1 MVAYR
6 AGPAARGR
14 CLRPSIG
21 PMPSAPRATIVDPM
35 TVVLAIAVLL
45 LVGVVLYLLLGRQ
58 EEPVAEPDLGPAI
71 QEATQNVASQMM
83 SNLLRANEEARKV
96 DVANA
101 AAALDRRQGEI
112 DKSQLEIR
120 QLADRIAKGQE
131 KIEHEVRRRGEVD
144 LQTRTLLEQVG
155 QTVGNLNSET
165 AGLKKALRQ
174 PQTRGQWGEMQLRRC
189 IEIAGMT
196 EHVDFEL
203 QETLRT
209 EEGQLRPDARFML
222 PEGRSFVA
230 DSKVSFEAFLDAQE
244 AEDESTRQIHLAR
257 LARQAREHV
266 RSLSTKDYQG
276 QFKAGEVPDLVICFM
291 PNEPAMHAALAADP
305 ELFEYALE
313 RNVLLVGPTSL
324 IGLLRTMELGW
335 RQERMVAEAA
345 EIAEAAKTLHGRFS
359 RFLGEF
365 ERVGKGLTTAAGAY
379 DKAVGSMEA
388 RLLPSLRKVEGMGV
402 APGKEIEPPEPTQIT
417 VRQISAPELREAS
430 APETGPAGER
440 DAA

>member
-1 MVAYR
+1 
-6 AGPAARGR
+6 
-14 CLRPSIG
+14 
-21 PMPSAPRATIVDPM
+21 M
-35 TVVLAIAVLL
+35 TAVLAIAVLA
-45 LVGVVLYLLLGRQ
+45 LVAALIYVLVGRQ
-58 EEPVAEPDLGPAI
+58 EEPAAEPIDVRAAVAEATA
-71 QEATQNVASQMM
+71 EATSAAVADLQRM
-83 SNLLRANEEARKV
+83 NEESRKT
-96 DVANA
+96 DAANA
-101 AAALDRRQGEI
+101 AAALDKRQHEIDRRQQEI
-112 DKSQLEIR
+112 KALT
-120 QLADRIAKGQE
+120 DRIARGQE
-131 KIEHEVRRRGEVD
+131 KIEAEVRKRGEVD

-203 QETLRT
+203 QETLHT
-209 EEGQLRPDARFML
+209 ESGQLRPDARFLL

-230 DSKVSFEAFLDAQE
+230 DSKVPFDAFLDAQE
-244 AEDESTRQIHLAR
+244 AEDESTRLVHMAR
-257 LARQAREHV
+257 HARQAREHV

-276 QFKAGEVPDLVICFM
+276 QFKAGETPDLVVCFM

-305 ELFEYALE
+305 ELFDYALE

-345 EIAEAAKTLHGRFS
+345 EIAEAAGTLHSRFS

-365 ERVGKGLTTAAGAY
+365 ERVGKGLTTAATAY

-388 RLLPSLRKVEGMGV
+388 RLLPQLRKVEGMGV
-402 APGKEIEPPEPTQIT
+402 APGKAIEPPEPTHIT
-417 VRQISAPELREAS
+417 VRQISAPELRDELREVD
-430 APETGPAGER
+430 ETTRPADER

>member
-1 MVAYR
+1 
-6 AGPAARGR
+6 
-14 CLRPSIG
+14 
-21 PMPSAPRATIVDPM
+21 M
-35 TVVLAIAVLL
+35 TVVLAIAVLA
-45 LVGVVLYLLLGRQ
+45 LVAALIYVVVNRK
-58 EEPVAEPDLGPAI
+58 EEPAAEPDLGPAI
-71 QEATQNVASQMM
+71 QEATAQVASQMM
-83 SNLLRANEEARKV
+83 SNLLQANEEARKV

-101 AAALDRRQGEI
+101 TAALDKRQGEI
-112 DKSQLEIR
+112 DRRQAEIKA
-120 QLADRIAKGQE
+120 LTDRIAQGQE
-131 KIEHEVRRRGEVD
+131 KIEAEVRRRGEVD
-144 LQTRTLLEQVG
+144 LQTRTLLQQVG

-209 EEGQLRPDARFML
+209 DDGQLRPDARFLL

-230 DSKVSFEAFLDAQE
+230 DSKVSFDAFLDAQE
-244 AEDESTRQIHLAR
+244 AEDESTRQLHLAR

-276 QFKAGEVPDLVICFM
+276 QFKAGEMPDLVICFM

-335 RQERMVAEAA
+335 RQERMVDEAA
-345 EIAEAAKTLHGRFS
+345 KIAEAAGTLHTRFS

-417 VRQISAPELREAS
+417 VRQISAPELREAGD
-430 APETGPAGER
+430 GPAPAPER

>member
-1 MVAYR
+1 M
-6 AGPAARGR
+6 
-14 CLRPSIG
+14 
-21 PMPSAPRATIVDPM
+21 TI
-35 TVVLAIAVLL
+35 VLAIIILL
-45 LVGVVLYLLLGRQ
+45 LVAGLLYALLGRR
-58 EEPVAEPDLGPAI
+58 EEPAEPIDVRAAVAEATVAAAADL
-71 QEATQNVASQMM
+71 QRM
-83 SNLLRANEEARKV
+83 NEEARKA
-96 DVANA
+96 DAKNA
-101 AAALDRRQGEI
+101 EAALERRQAEI
-112 DKSQLEIR
+112 DKR
-120 QLADRIAKGQE
+120 QVEMKDLTDRIARGQE
-131 KIEHEVRRRGEVD
+131 KIEAEVRKRGEVD
-144 LQTRTLLEQVG
+144 LQTRALLEQVG

-209 EEGQLRPDARFML
+209 EDGQLRPDARFLL

-230 DSKVSFEAFLDAQE
+230 DSKVPFDAFLDAQE
-244 AEDESTRQIHLAR
+244 AEDESTRQLHLSR
-257 LARQAREHV
+257 HARQAREHV
-266 RSLSTKDYQG
+266 RSLSSKDYQA
-276 QFKAGEVPDLVICFM
+276 QFKAGEMPDLVVCFL

-305 ELFEYALE
+305 ELFDYALE

-345 EIAEAAKTLHGRFS
+345 EIAAAAGTLHSRFS

-365 ERVGKGLTTAAGAY
+365 ERVGKGLTTAASAY
-379 DKAVGSMEA
+379 DNAVASMEA
-388 RLLPSLRKVEGMGV
+388 RLLPQLRKVEGMGV
-402 APGKEIEPPEPTQIT
+402 APGKEIEPPEPSHIT
-417 VRQISAPELREAS
+417 VRQISAPELREATEE
-430 APETGPAGER
+430 PEPAGER

>member
-1 MVAYR
+1 
-6 AGPAARGR
+6 
-14 CLRPSIG
+14 
-21 PMPSAPRATIVDPM
+21 M
-35 TVVLAIAVLL
+35 TVVLAIAVLALVAAL
-45 LVGVVLYLLLGRQ
+45 LYVTLGRDQ
-58 EEPVAEPDLGPAI
+58 KPEPLPEPDLGPAI
-71 QEATQNVASQMM
+71 QQATSEVASRMM
-83 SNLLRANEEARKV
+83 SNLLQANEEARKV

-101 AAALDRRQGEI
+101 EAALDKRQGEI
-112 DKSQLEIR
+112 DKSQLEMR

-209 EEGQLRPDARFML
+209 DDGQLRPDARFLL

-230 DSKVSFEAFLDAQE
+230 DSKVSFDAFLDAQE
-244 AEDESTRQIHLAR
+244 AEDESTRQVHLAR

-276 QFKAGEVPDLVICFM
+276 QFKAGETPDLVICFM

-345 EIAEAAKTLHGRFS
+345 EIAEAAGTLHGRFS

-417 VRQISAPELREAS
+417 VRQISAPELREAV
-430 APETGPAGER
+430 AETESPGER